1 MYFDQL
7 GAPMLFLQL
16 LFGHSI
22 WTAPRGRVLIK
33 TLKKGSRREALVTSS
48 TATLPQPHDEY
59 VVMFEFSAG
68 AVRSGSCKALIDL
81 DDRLVERWT
90 CRHQR
95 DQWMPSSH
103 LSPKVRITHKSVV
116 HRFISHLSGSGQLP
130 YTLQYLEVKTARV
143 RGLLVFTKDFE
154 VFQ

>member
-1 MYFDQL
+1 
-7 GAPMLFLQL
+7 MLFLQL

-33 TLKKGSRREALVTSS
+33 TLKKGSRREALGHFSGLVSSS

-59 VVMFEFSAG
+59 VVVFEFSTG

-103 LSPKVRITHKSVV
+103 LSPKARIAHKSFV
-116 HRFISHLSGSGQLP
+116 HRFI
-130 YTLQYLEVKTARV
+130 RI
-143 RGLLVFTKDFE
+143 
-154 VFQ
+154 